1 MESSACFHKRIPFRG
16 CLHLPEP
23 AGSHLAERQMSK
35 KRRTPSH
42 DRPPT
47 GPTAR
52 GRIKFT
58 PVLRSSG
65 EEAGEGSEH
74 TPTTPTAGPMSEFA
88 EWSPVKVGAPLRSL
102 HRRPVR
108 SRGMGLTEQ
117 VKPRLR
123 PSSRRVLADAGEGV
137 EAGHATRFAAP
148 CSARLDTLYPQAL
161 RAMTMKM
168 VLPFRFCVAAARYAR
183 PPACHP

>member
-1 MESSACFHKRIPFRG
+1 
-16 CLHLPEP
+16 
-23 AGSHLAERQMSK
+23 MSK

-65 EEAGEGSEH
+65 EEAGEGIEH

-108 SRGMGLTEQ
+108 SRGMGLSRSNQ
-117 VKPRLR
+117 DYGPVRDV
-123 PSSRRVLADAGEGV
+123 SSRTLVKVWKRVTLCSLA
-137 EAGHATRFAAP
+137 RRQ
-148 CSARLDTLYPQAL
+148 RLVTPYPQAL
-161 RAMTMKM
+161 PAMTMKT
-168 VLPFRFCVAAARYAR
+168 VPRFRFCVAAARYA
-183 PPACHP
+183 PALAILR

>member
-16 CLHLPEP
+16 CIRLPEP

-65 EEAGEGSEH
+65 EEAGEDSEH

-108 SRGMGLTEQ
+108 SRGMGLSRSNQ
-117 VKPRLR
+117 DYGPVRDV
-123 PSSRRVLADAGEGV
+123 SSRTLVKVWKRATPLARSLA
-137 EAGHATRFAAP
+137 RP
-148 CSARLDTLYPQAL
+148 LRLDTPYPQAL
-161 RAMTMKM
+161 PAMTMKT
-168 VLPFRFCVAAARYAR
+168 VLPFRFCVAAARYA
-183 PPACHP
+183 PALAILR